1 MNTQKIM
8 GTQIFGYLRSFKEKR
23 PARKANVVEV
33 ITMTCVFCQ
42 INDIVLENELAIA
55 FYDKYPVNK
64 GHLLIIPKRHVE
76 QYFDLTDQE
85 RSAIDQLLFEGKKII
100 DEQYQ
105 PDGYNIGI
113 NCGEAAGQTVFHVH
127 VHLIPR
133 FKGDMEDPRGGVR
146 GVIPEKQIY

>member
-1 MNTQKIM
+1 
-8 GTQIFGYLRSFKEKR
+8 
-23 PARKANVVEV
+23 
-33 ITMTCVFCQ
+33 MTCVFCT
-42 INDIVLENELAIA
+42 INDIVLENDLAIA

-85 RSAIDQLLFEGKKII
+85 RKAIDQLLFKGKKLL
-100 DEQYQ
+100 DGEYH
-105 PDGYNIGI
+105 PDGYNIGV
-113 NCGEAAGQTVFHVH
+113 NCGEAAGQTIFHVH

>member
-1 MNTQKIM
+1 
-8 GTQIFGYLRSFKEKR
+8 
-23 PARKANVVEV
+23 
-33 ITMTCVFCQ
+33 MTCVFCT
-42 INDIVLENELAIA
+42 INDIVLENDLAIA

-64 GHLLIIPKRHVE
+64 GHLLIIPKRHIE

-85 RSAIDQLLFEGKKII
+85 RSAIDSLLLEGKRLL

-113 NCGEAAGQTVFHVH
+113 NCGEAAGQTIFHVH

-133 FKGDMEDPRGGVR
+133 FRGDMEDPRGGVR
-146 GVIPEKQIY
+146 GVIPEKRIY

>member
-1 MNTQKIM
+1 MNVM
-8 GTQIFGYLRSFKEKR
+8 
-23 PARKANVVEV
+23 EV
-33 ITMTCVFCQ
+33 IMMTCVFCQ
-42 INDIVLENELAIA
+42 INESVLENDLSIA

-100 DEQYQ
+100 DEQSQ

-113 NCGEAAGQTVFHVH
+113 NCGEAAGQTIFHVH

-133 FKGDMEDPRGGVR
+133 FKGDMKDPRGGVR
-146 GVIPEKQIY
+146 GVIPEKRMY